1 MRAEWLQRRVGVLAE
16 RNFRCFY
23 AGFVTSLLGS
33 SMSTVAI
40 AFAVLDSRVSAT
52 GLGLVFS
59 ANVVPQVLLLPL
71 AGAIADRLG
80 RRRVMLAADVLRC
93 GAQAT
98 LAAALALGRP
108 ALWLFVLLAWLGG
121 TGTAFFT
128 PALDAL
134 TVEIAPRDQLGNAN
148 SLYGLA
154 SSATRIAGPAL
165 GGILVAV
172 AGSAVVVAADAASYA
187 VSVLALSLLH
197 LPAAEPA
204 KPEAEP
210 VARSSLRA
218 DVAEGW
224 ADFRSRT
231 WLWAN
236 TAQFAFVNLITWAP
250 WMLLGPVMGRAYL
263 GGAAV
268 WGAIM
273 AVQGAGAIVAGLV
286 CLGRRPR
293 RPMVVAAVATFGYAL
308 PDIPMALH
316 AAAPWVAVAA
326 FGCGV
331 GSATSSVFFG
341 TTMQQQIPPERLAR
355 VSSLS
360 LFPAYG
366 IGVIGYAVDGPL
378 AAVFGPALIFGV
390 GAVYGLLS
398 SAIVLAVPSVRAV
411 RWLDQ
416 DPVAPA
422 PEPEPGR
429 PRAARLP
436 RLADRGPQGGE
447 GGEPRDHGDDHRDR
461 QHLREVEFGRERDD
475 TERHRDPAHG

>member
-1 MRAEWLQRRVGVLAE
+1 MRADWLQRRVGVLAE

-204 KPEAEP
+204 KPVKVFILAGQSNMEGHSVADLDGKNYNEGKGTLGQIAQNP
-210 VARSSLRA
+210 VLYDNLSKTLN
-218 DVAEGW
+218 DTG
-224 ADFRSRT
+224 
-231 WLWAN
+231 
-236 TAQFAFVNLITWAP
+236 QLITAIRKDP
-250 WMLLGPVMGRAYL
+250 KTYL
-263 GGAAV
+263 TV
-268 WGAIM
+268 H
-273 AVQGAGAIVAGLV
+273 VK
-286 CLGRRPR
+286 
-293 RPMVVAAVATFGYAL
+293 
-308 PDIPMALH
+308 
-316 AAAPWVAVAA
+316 
-326 FGCGV
+326 
-331 GSATSSVFFG
+331 VF
-341 TTMQQQIPPERLAR
+341 
-355 VSSLS
+355 
-360 LFPAYG
+360 
-366 IGVIGYAVDGPL
+366 
-378 AAVFGPALIFGV
+378 
-390 GAVYGLLS
+390 
-398 SAIVLAVPSVRAV
+398 
-411 RWLDQ
+411 
-416 DPVAPA
+416 
-422 PEPEPGR
+422 
-429 PRAARLP
+429 
-436 RLADRGPQGGE
+436 
-447 GGEPRDHGDDHRDR
+447 
-461 QHLREVEFGRERDD
+461 
-475 TERHRDPAHG
+475 